1 MDGQK
6 KMKLSMA
13 DFEQHMALLKEAFPY
28 QGRIPKTEERGISHE
43 QLVHV
48 KIFAETHCHSW
59 HDIKKAQGK
68 LNIATLNLHHLAP
81 WCIKPAT
88 NERNCA
94 MVELFSA
101 SPRTPK
107 WFCTHWWGEPIQDFV
122 ACIDRHCAARQLCR
136 QKTLYWICAYAN
148 RQHALGEELVRDPK
162 KTSFYK
168 AMCLADGLLLILDNI
183 GPATPFQRVWCAY
196 ELFMA
201 LIDEDREKPPLLLD
215 TVAHTQAG
223 TYVLTDGLT
232 DAEAEVRDAGFP
244 ASADSFK
251 SLRELCFH
259 IEVMKTGMDLRL
271 QDAKATREEDHRHIL
286 NSLAGKQQHEL
297 DDEPDSEHENYT
309 KVNAQLGSRF
319 ALACFGPAVMKG
331 SARRL
336 GVARALQADRWRR
349 QLVLDVNKLPK
360 EPDSNLVA
368 MADKLP
374 INLQQLQLDFED
386 CSQISD
392 AGVAAL
398 ADKLP
403 ISLQMLEVNFSQCSR
418 ISDAGVAALA
428 EKLPISLQQHHLN
441 FSGCSQISDAGVAAM
456 AEKLPISLQKLQL
469 DFEECSQISDAGAA
483 ALADKLPISLQQ
495 LQLDFEDCTQI
506 SDAGVAAL
514 AEKLPTSLQLLSLN
528 FYMCLRISD
537 AGVAALANKLPVSLE
552 QVKLNFDRFSQIS
565 DAAQRATGSLESL
578 RAWAAAAEFAPAAPW
593 QGRTPTPALPAPSP
607 AAPQATP
614 SPLQAPLVCWAVCSE
629 LPVLAEEYADSS
641 FETLCSALQCAT
653 TLEKLSLDFSSWL
666 QIQDAGVAALADKLP
681 ISLHQL
687 ELNFW
692 SCSRISDAGVVALA
706 EKLPISLQQLSLNF
720 NQCKQISDAGVA
732 ALAKKLRIGL
742 QQLQLDFADC
752 KKINDSGVAALAD
765 KLPISLHQLK
775 LNFYRCWQISDAGVA
790 ALANKLPI
798 SLQQFEL
805 NFSGCSQISDDG
817 VAALAKKLP
826 ISLQQ
831 LSLNFYRCRQISNTG
846 AAALAQNSPIS
857 MHQLKLKFSLSRIS
871 DSGMAALAKNCPSAC
886 SSSSWISKIVR
897 RSAML
902 VWLPWP
908 KNCPPACSSSS

>member
-148 RQHALGEELVRDPK
+148 RQHALEEELVRDPK

-251 SLRELCFH
+251 SLRELCFP

-271 QDAKATREEDHRHIL
+271 QDAKASREEDRRHIL

-483 ALADKLPISLQQ
+483 ALADKLPNLQQ

-528 FYMCLRISD
+528 FYMCSRISD
-537 AGVAALANKLPVSLE
+537 AGVAALANKLPVSLK
-552 QVKLNFDRFSQIS
+552 QVKLNFDRVSQIS
-565 DAAQRATGSLESL
+565 DAAQRGEEGEMSRMSQESP
-578 RAWAAAAEFAPAAPW
+578 RARPAAPAAPW
-593 QGRTPTPALPAPSP
+593 QGQTPTPALPAPSP

-614 SPLQAPLVCWAVCSE
+614 SPRQAPLVCWAVCSE
-629 LPVLAEEYADSS
+629 LPVLAEEYAD
-641 FETLCSALQCAT
+641 
-653 TLEKLSLDFSSWL
+653 
-666 QIQDAGVAALADKLP
+666 
-681 ISLHQL
+681 
-687 ELNFW
+687 
-692 SCSRISDAGVVALA
+692 
-706 EKLPISLQQLSLNF
+706 
-720 NQCKQISDAGVA
+720 QISDAGVA

-775 LNFYRCWQISDAGVA
+775 LNFSRCWQISDAGVA

-805 NFSGCSQISDDG
+805 NFSGCS
-817 VAALAKKLP
+817 
-826 ISLQQ
+826 
-831 LSLNFYRCRQISNTG
+831 NTG

-857 MHQLKLKFSLSRIS
+857 VRQLKLKFSLSRIS
-871 DSGMAALAKNCPSAC
+871 DSGVAALAKKLPIGLQQLQLDFEDCSQISDAGVAALAEKLPISVQQLQLNFAGCNQISDAARSATGRAESLRAWAAAAEFGARASRSNSIRNN
-886 SSSSWISKIVR
+886 SSSSNDNDDINNNNSNKHGCCRTNMIEEG
-897 RSAML
+897 
-902 VWLPWP
+902 PE
-908 KNCPPACSSSS
+908 